1 VNEEDTRRL
10 GAWLRQRREELGIDL
25 EQVEADTRI
34 RTRYLEALEAEDFDA
49 LPDPVVGRGFL
60 RNYAAYLD
68 LDPQEASDRYSAMV
82 APPEPE
88 SVPPEQPS
96 PFTAEPFR
104 PVPLHKI
111 AGPGSR
117 RRLLFGLAAV
127 VLVVALAV
135 LIWWGNPLLGDW
147 LSGIRPAATSTGT
160 SPTQETSS
168 VAVPTS
174 TRTPTA
180 TAAATLALETAAPT
194 QTPSPEPTR
203 TPTLTASPSPSPSP
217 PVYTGIFLELFFTD
231 ISWIQVTVDGVRQ
244 FQGEL
249 EADTYRSWYGEERIE
264 LRIGNAGGVE
274 VTVNGE
280 KLGNLGEEDEVVD
293 RVFEKV
299 GSGVTEATVT
309 PVSTGDLTAEPTEA
323 PTAEPTVEP
332 TAQPTEAPTA
342 ELTVE
347 PSAQP
352 TEAATAEPTVE
363 PIAQPTEAPSAEPTV
378 EPSAQPTETPSA
390 EPTAESPTPEASP
403 TVEAS
408 PTGEVTPT
416 TTP

>member
-1 VNEEDTRRL
+1 
-10 GAWLRQRREELGIDL
+10 
-25 EQVEADTRI
+25 
-34 RTRYLEALEAEDFDA
+34 
-49 LPDPVVGRGFL
+49 
-60 RNYAAYLD
+60 
-68 LDPQEASDRYSAMV
+68 
-82 APPEPE
+82 
-88 SVPPEQPS
+88 
-96 PFTAEPFR
+96 
-104 PVPLHKI
+104 
-111 AGPGSR
+111 
-117 RRLLFGLAAV
+117 LLFGLAAV
-127 VLVVALAV
+127 VLVAALGV

-160 SPTQETSS
+160 SSTQETSS

-174 TRTPTA
+174 THTPTA
-180 TAAATLALETAAPT
+180 TAAATLAPETAAPT
-194 QTPSPEPTR
+194 QTPTPEPTR

-217 PVYTGIFLELFFTD
+217 PVYTGIFLELFFTGT
-231 ISWIQVTVDGVRQ
+231 SWIQVTVDGVRQ

-264 LRIGNAGGVE
+264 LRIGNAGSVE

-299 GSGVTEATVT
+299 GNGVTEATVT
-309 PVSTGDLTAEPTEA
+309 PVSTSDLTAE
-323 PTAEPTVEP
+323 
-332 TAQPTEAPTA
+332 PTEAPTA

>member
-1 VNEEDTRRL
+1 MTFEGSAGIVGDVNEEETRRL

-34 RTRYLEALEAEDFDA
+34 RTRYLEALEAENFDA

-68 LDPQEASDRYSAMV
+68 LDPQEASDLYSVMV

-88 SVPPEQPS
+88 SVPSEQPF
-96 PFTAEPFR
+96 PFTEGRFR

-111 AGPGSR
+111 AAGGSR
-117 RRLLFGLAAV
+117 RRWLFGLAAV
-127 VLVVALAV
+127 VLVVALGL
-135 LIWWGNPLLGDW
+135 LIWWGYPLLGDW
-147 LSGIRPAATSTGT
+147 LSGLRPAATSTAAP
-160 SPTQETSS
+160 PTRETMS

-174 TRTPTA
+174 THTPTA
-180 TAAATLALETAAPT
+180 TAAATDPLETAAPT
-194 QTPSPEPTR
+194 PTPTPEPTR

-217 PVYTGIFLELFFTD
+217 PVYTGIFLELFFTGT
-231 ISWIQVTVDGVRQ
+231 SWIQVTVDGVRQ

-249 EADTYRSWYGEERIE
+249 EVDTYRSWYGEERIE

-280 KLGNLGEEDEVVD
+280 KLGNLGEDDEVVD

-299 GSGVTEATVT
+299 GDSITEATLT

-332 TAQPTEAPTA
+332 TAQPREAPTT
-342 ELTVE
+342 EPTVE
-347 PSAQP
+347 STAQP
-352 TEAATAEPTVE
+352 TEALTAEPTL
-363 PIAQPTEAPSAEPTV
+363 
-378 EPSAQPTETPSA
+378 
-390 EPTAESPTPEASP
+390 ESPTPEASS
-403 TVEAS
+403 TAE
-408 PTGEVTPT
+408 GTPT
-416 TTP
+416 TAP